1 MYDERTGGPNAE
13 FVRNFSQR
21 RAIRG
26 ITCWTLNEDTRFGQ
40 SQHLNRRDLRKE
52 RLALRAC
59 NGYHGSLCTFATQHN
74 KIGAAVGIAAEQQRR
89 NRIRRHWPVVVLHT
103 DAAVWQRNQVLYCSP
118 CLCLGK
124 VHHRLSIS

>member
-1 MYDERTGGPNAE
+1 MYDERTRGPNAE

-26 ITCWTLNEDTRFGQ
+26 IDCWTLHEDTRFGQ

-89 NRIRRHWPVVVLHT
+89 NRIPPHWPLVVVHT
-103 DAAVWQRNQVLYCSP
+103 DAAGWETDQGF
-118 CLCLGK
+118 CLSSCL
-124 VHHRLSIS
+124 VF